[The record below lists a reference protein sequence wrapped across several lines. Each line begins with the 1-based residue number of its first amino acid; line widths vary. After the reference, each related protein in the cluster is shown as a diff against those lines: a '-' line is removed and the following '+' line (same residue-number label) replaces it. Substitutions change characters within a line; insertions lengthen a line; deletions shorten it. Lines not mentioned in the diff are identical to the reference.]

1 MTPQEIDALI
11 AQLTAPILQAPE
23 SERWTRSLAR
33 RAARLEAQGAAVE
46 LSVEGGRA
54 RYWLDLREGVL
65 LTKDVGAWCT
75 VELSSTA
82 LQELA
87 SNLGVLNDLL
97 MANEITTTGRVIFAA
112 HLIELLD

>member
-1 MTPQEIDALI
+1 MTAQEIDALVT
-11 AQLTAPILQAPE
+11 QLTAPILQAPE
-23 SERWTRSLAR
+23 SKRWTFVLAQ

-46 LSVEGGRA
+46 LSIEGGRA

-65 LTKDVGAWCT
+65 LTQDVGAWCT

-82 LQELA
+82 LQALA
-87 SNLGVLNDLL
+87 NNLGALNDLL
-97 MANEITTTGRVIFAA
+97 MANEITTTGRVMFAA